1 MSTMR
6 ISTLVLGKELVER
19 WMIPISKYANK
30 LDITKQNSTY
40 RDPNS
45 P

>member
-1 MSTMR
+1 MSTMK
-6 ISTLVLGKELVER
+6 ISILMLGKELVDR
-19 WMIPISKYANK
+19 WTIPISKYANK